1 MLAAED
7 LFSVLKQQSYNE
19 LKVFVSLFEIYCGSL
34 YDLLN
39 NRKKV
44 QARED
49 GKQRVVIQGLKEVQI
64 SGTSP
69 LLKLITQ
76 GGSERSTG
84 QTGVNV
90 DSSRSHAI
98 LQITLKKNGVEE
110 YGSERAADTTEHDKQ
125 TRMEGAEINQS
136 LLALKECIRSLDQ
149 DSKHTPFRQSK
160 LTQVLRDSLV
170 GGSITCMIATIAPN
184 SSSVEHTLNTLRYAD
199 RFQATVKELRRNKH
213 FIESAGGRSI
223 YTKQKAKR
231 TENNAKENN
240 TPLKLP
246 SLRNTNLDVPNKS
259 FAKLLRYNDS
269 PPQKAISLVPSPSP
283 SSNYPSEASSYHNA
297 SIDCSFN
304 SWDTSFAESFV
315 EECTL
320 TPYHHPSP
328 CRVTTANHSKN
339 SVKADSSELLFT
351 PSPRTKPARSLS
363 STEKYS
369 SIEICT
375 PRRVPFTDLSSKR
388 VEKSST
394 PVRNS
399 LQNEK
404 DFLFLHKTYTSVL
417 NELSEEEALLHKQY
431 LRQQTTSSKYAKQM
445 FDLLERKIKIIKDYQ
460 KELAF

>member
-110 YGSERAADTTEHDKQ
+110 YGKFSFIDLAGSERAADTTEHDKQ

-160 LTQVLRDSLV
+160 LTQ
-170 GGSITCMIATIAPN
+170 
-184 SSSVEHTLNTLRYAD
+184 
-199 RFQATVKELRRNKH
+199 
-213 FIESAGGRSI
+213 
-223 YTKQKAKR
+223 
-231 TENNAKENN
+231 
-240 TPLKLP
+240 
-246 SLRNTNLDVPNKS
+246 
-259 FAKLLRYNDS
+259 
-269 PPQKAISLVPSPSP
+269 
-283 SSNYPSEASSYHNA
+283 
-297 SIDCSFN
+297 
-304 SWDTSFAESFV
+304 
-315 EECTL
+315 
-320 TPYHHPSP
+320 
-328 CRVTTANHSKN
+328 
-339 SVKADSSELLFT
+339 
-351 PSPRTKPARSLS
+351 
-363 STEKYS
+363 
-369 SIEICT
+369 
-375 PRRVPFTDLSSKR
+375 
-388 VEKSST
+388 
-394 PVRNS
+394 
-399 LQNEK
+399 
-404 DFLFLHKTYTSVL
+404 
-417 NELSEEEALLHKQY
+417 
-431 LRQQTTSSKYAKQM
+431 
-445 FDLLERKIKIIKDYQ
+445 
-460 KELAF
+460 